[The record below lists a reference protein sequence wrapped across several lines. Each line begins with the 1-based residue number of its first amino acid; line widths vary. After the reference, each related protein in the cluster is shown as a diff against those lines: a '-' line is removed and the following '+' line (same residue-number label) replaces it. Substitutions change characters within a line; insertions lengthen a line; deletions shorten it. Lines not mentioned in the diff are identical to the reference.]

1 VVQLED
7 PVVDV
12 GVVELQVLDDVTQ
25 NVRHGELKRALK
37 THTKNARENATL
49 FSNFSRNFC
58 HSRTM
63 LKN

>member
-37 THTKNARENATL
+37 RTL
-49 FSNFSRNFC
+49 KTQLYFQTFLETFVIIAQC
-58 HSRTM
+58 
-63 LKN
+63 

>member
-1 VVQLED
+1 MVQLED

-37 THTKNARENATL
+37 TQL
-49 FSNFSRNFC
+49 FIQTF
-58 HSRTM
+58 
-63 LKN
+63 L